1 MTSALGT
8 AAVEEL
14 RAGLLGDLIE
24 RGHPGYA
31 EARAI
36 WNGHIERQPALIA
49 RCRGVADVIATVRF
63 AREHDVARR
72 GARWWSRR
80 RRTRACVTTAS

>member
-8 AAVEEL
+8 VAVEEL
-14 RAGLLGDLIE
+14 RDGLLGDLIE

-63 AREHDVARR
+63 AAN
-72 GARWWSRR
+72 ATCSSRCAVVVMR
-80 RRTRACVTTAS
+80 LPGMPCVTTGS